1 MFDNIR
7 KIILYLMSDAF
18 VEISAILLAM
28 ILRYPLP
35 IIASQILWINLVSDG
50 FPNLALTVDPARK

>member
-7 KIILYLMSDAF
+7 KIVLYLMCDAF
-18 VEISAILLAM
+18 IAIIVILLAI
-28 ILRYPLP
+28 ILGFPIPLA
-35 IIASQILWINLVSDG
+35 ASQILWINLVSDG